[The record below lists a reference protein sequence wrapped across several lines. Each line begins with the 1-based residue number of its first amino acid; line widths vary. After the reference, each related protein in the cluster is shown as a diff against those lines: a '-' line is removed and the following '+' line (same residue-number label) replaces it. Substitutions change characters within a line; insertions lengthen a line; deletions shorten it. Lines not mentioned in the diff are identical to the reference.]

1 MLKFFAS
8 DVLFIPGESSPL
20 IAIMYETT
28 PYGFSAFPVYY
39 PAAAVK
45 IAISF

>member
-1 MLKFFAS
+1 MQKNLMLKFFAS

-28 PYGFSAFPVYY
+28 PMAFPLS
-39 PAAAVK
+39 PC
-45 IAISF
+45 IIRLPL